1 MFRELLKQ
9 WGGICMDVLQIIE
22 EIEDLL
28 DEASTVPFSK
38 KVMVD
43 TDEVFHLLQQIRQN
57 LPGEIKQAQWVN
69 EEKDRILAEAE
80 RDAQTIKDN
89 AGKEADKIVNDAKD
103 TFNNMISEHE
113 ITKSANDF
121 AENIVTKAEENAK
134 VLKTQSMT
142 YVDEMLAAT
151 QERLKDI
158 LNDLEEDRK
167 ELKQD

>member
-1 MFRELLKQ
+1 
-9 WGGICMDVLQIIE
+9 MDVLQIIE

-80 RDAQTIKDN
+80 RDSQTIKDN
-89 AGKEADKIVNDAKD
+89 ASKEADKIVNDAKD

-121 AENIVTKAEENAK
+121 AEDIVTKAEENAK

>member
-1 MFRELLKQ
+1 
-9 WGGICMDVLQIIE
+9 MDVLQIIE

>member
-1 MFRELLKQ
+1 
-9 WGGICMDVLQIIE
+9 MDVLQIIE
-22 EIEDLL
+22 EIEDIL

-80 RDAQTIKDN
+80 RDSQTIKDN
-89 AGKEADKIVNDAKD
+89 ASKEADKIINDAKD

-121 AENIVTKAEENAK
+121 AENIVTKAEENAR